1 MKIML
6 TRAQWKTIKAL
17 IKAAEIAEASL
28 GRPVEIAFGD
38 QKIEIVDSEIKIT
51 LIDAGG

>member
-1 MKIML
+1 MEIML
-6 TRAQWKTIKAL
+6 TRAQWKAIKPL

-28 GRPVEIAFGD
+28 GRPVEIDNGD
-38 QKIEIVDSEIKIT
+38 QKIEIADSEIKIT